1 VGRFIIR
8 RLIYAIP
15 VLLIVSILV
24 FVVVHKVVDPTA
36 SLRANPHAT
45 AADITRLKH
54 ALGLDK
60 SGYHQYLSWLSH
72 FVRGDWG
79 TSLIAGR
86 PVAPDILNALGNSI
100 VLGLVGVIFSLIIG
114 VGIGIISALKQYSWF
129 DNTATS
135 AAFFGLSMPNF
146 WFALIL
152 QLLVGVYLARWL
164 NGGNA
169 LLPTS
174 GATDPNLIGFHL
186 VDRIRHLILPSIVL
200 AVQIIA
206 VYSRYMRTSM
216 LEVMHSDFIRTAR
229 AKGISERRVI
239 FSHGVR
245 NALFPIVTQLGLDLG
260 TIAGGLIVTETVFN
274 WPGMGAFFIHAL
286 ANGDYPQV
294 LPWVVVTVSS
304 VILFNLLVDIAYAVI
319 DPRVHYA

>member
-1 VGRFIIR
+1 
-8 RLIYAIP
+8 
-15 VLLIVSILV
+15 
-24 FVVVHKVVDPTA
+24 VDPTA